1 MGPQGHLRKT
11 KIQLEAEK
19 KKVMGRRGKG
29 EGAKEIELSRLGVLS
44 RIEGT
49 EMRNWAK
56 IRALG
61 REMNQGH
68 C

>member
-1 MGPQGHLRKT
+1 
-11 KIQLEAEK
+11 
-19 KKVMGRRGKG
+19 MGRRGKG

-44 RIEGT
+44 RMEGT

-61 REMNQGH
+61 REMSQGR